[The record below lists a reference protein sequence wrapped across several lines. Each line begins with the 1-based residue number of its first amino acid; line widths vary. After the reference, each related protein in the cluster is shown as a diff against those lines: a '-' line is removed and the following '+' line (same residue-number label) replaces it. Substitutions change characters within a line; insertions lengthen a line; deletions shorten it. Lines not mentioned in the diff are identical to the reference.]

1 MTLSTSARDT
11 ISAVGKAAVKTV
23 GSIGGI
29 APVSKGATIGQVSG
43 GAVIVQIPKG
53 RLSAFAGELSYADLI
68 RAETT
73 RAEAAEGG
81 IQDQIDG
88 LGVSV
93 GAVEQQAQ
101 ADLAAAQAAI
111 DQALADEAAAR
122 AAADTLETQ
131 ARQDLSATIS
141 AALAQATADIQ
152 AAQDAAAA
160 ALATAEA
167 DITQARADASAALA
181 AAQADLQTAIDAV
194 QASSDGVAASLTT
207 ETNERIAGDSAEV
220 TARTTAIAGVQSDIG
235 IVAADLTNEQQVRA
249 TNDAAEVS
257 AREAAVAGVQDGLDT
272 VTAGLANEES
282 ARATGDA
289 AETSARQSA
298 VAAVQDG
305 VDQVSADLTA
315 ELQTRAT
322 NDAAETSA
330 RQTAISGV
338 QDQIATTNAALTGEA
353 TTRAANDLAETQARQ
368 TAVSQVQQG
377 VDTVNA
383 ALTAEEGTR
392 ATNDTAE
399 TNART
404 AAVSDLQGQIA
415 TTNAALTNEATTRA
429 ADDLAETQARQTAVA
444 QVQGNVDQVNAALT
458 AEEGTRA
465 TNDTAETNA
474 RTAAVSD
481 LQGQVNATNG
491 ALTNEAT
498 TRAADDAAEAS
509 TRSTAVA
516 GLQDGLNSANAAISN
531 EESARTSA
539 VAAEATAR
547 LSLSTTLSA
556 AFGPI
561 KTWTQSTA
569 PTFDQM
575 FPVGVQSCPV
585 ANLTGTAGIGKW
597 TNTGRTQDNPWLDS
611 GSWAPTGERS
621 VATLLH
627 GTFAPDA
634 TYECFDLNGYGQF
647 HGVVPGATYEV
658 SAYTGAHR
666 CRVFIGIDFMDANGQ
681 WCGGTHSSSYLGGAP
696 GENRAEKSGGN
707 SLSDFKRL
715 WCRCVA
721 PANAVYAYIYTR
733 GDNSGF
739 GGQSD
744 PYQFITRPMFARVR
758 ADIPGPID
766 WQPFQRP
773 IWYNSSDSNKPYV
786 WNGINSVGFEAKP
799 DARIDTNTTNIS
811 QLFSTTNGYAAMWGV
826 QIDTNGKVVGRVQLN
841 GQNGTSS
848 FDVLATSFTVSMP
861 GYSSPIFEVGNV
873 NGSPKIVMRADVF
886 QDDSVGTSA
895 ISPNAI
901 TRDAISTGA
910 NCDSGSVGVTF
921 KANARTIYLTGIY
934 AGNDVLAG
942 GGAAQINIIV
952 NGSTY
957 YYQGVPRVPFG
968 SSYYGATIVT
978 IAYPVPATDTSAT
991 IQCTV
996 TGISG
1001 GLGRCTIMMDTRLK

>member
-377 VDTVNA
+377 VDT
-383 ALTAEEGTR
+383 
-392 ATNDTAE
+392 
-399 TNART
+399 
-404 AAVSDLQGQIA
+404 
-415 TTNAALTNEATTRA
+415 
-429 ADDLAETQARQTAVA
+429 
-444 QVQGNVDQVNAALT
+444 VNAALT